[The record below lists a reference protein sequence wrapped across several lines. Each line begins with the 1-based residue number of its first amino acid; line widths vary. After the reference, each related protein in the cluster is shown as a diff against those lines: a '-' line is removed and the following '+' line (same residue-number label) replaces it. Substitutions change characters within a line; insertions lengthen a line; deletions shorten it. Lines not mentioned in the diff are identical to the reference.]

1 MEGVSM
7 EQAAETRMITLSM
20 AELRAMRQESA
31 EIGARMALEKIEK
44 EKKKAQKQMNDKR
57 LHNTKL
63 LLKNY
68 KMLKMNAEN
77 SIFGQSQMKESAADI
92 LCNMMSLYDDGVI
105 VDSIKRSATRTA
117 IIVAHIEEMLKLYKV
132 YCDRGNEIEKR
143 RYKVLYDTYI
153 SDKELSVQDIA
164 KLQKMSKESV
174 YSDLKI
180 SIKRLTALIFGID
193 SLNSK

>member
-1 MEGVSM
+1 M
-7 EQAAETRMITLSM
+7 EQAAGKRLITLSVD
-20 AELRAMRQESA
+20 EIKAMRKESA

-44 EKKKAQKQMNDKR
+44 EKKKAQKQLNDKR

-92 LCNMMSLYDDGVI
+92 LCNMMSIYDDGVI

-117 IIVAHIEEMLKLYKV
+117 IIIAHIEEMLELYKV

-143 RYKVLYDTYI
+143 RYKVLYDIYI
-153 SDKELSVQDIA
+153 SDEELSVQDIA

-193 SLNSK
+193 SLNQK

>member
-1 MEGVSM
+1 M

-68 KMLKMNAEN
+68 KMLKLNAEN

-92 LCNMMSLYDDGVI
+92 LNNMMSLYDDGVI

-117 IIVAHIEEMLKLYKV
+117 IIVSHIEEMLEIYKI
-132 YCDRGNEIEKR
+132 YCDKAGQIEQR
-143 RYKVLYDTYI
+143 RYQVLYDMYI
-153 SDKELSVQDIA
+153 SDEDSSVQEIA

-193 SLNSK
+193 SLNQK

>member
-1 MEGVSM
+1 M

-68 KMLKMNAEN
+68 KMLKLNAEN

-92 LCNMMSLYDDGVI
+92 LNNMMSLYDDGVI

-117 IIVAHIEEMLKLYKV
+117 IIVSHIEEMLEIYKI
-132 YCDRGNEIEKR
+132 YCDKAGQIEQR
-143 RYKVLYDTYI
+143 RYQVIYDMYI
-153 SDKELSVQDIA
+153 SDEDSSVQEIA

-193 SLNSK
+193 SLNQK

>member
-1 MEGVSM
+1 M
-7 EQAAETRMITLSM
+7 EQAAVETRMITLSM
-20 AELRAMRQESA
+20 AELKAMRKESA

-92 LCNMMSLYDDGVI
+92 LCNMMSIYDDGVI

-117 IIVAHIEEMLKLYKV
+117 IIVAHIEEMLELYKV
-132 YCDRGNEIEKR
+132 YCDRGNEIERR

-153 SDKELSVQDIA
+153 ADKELSVKDIA
-164 KLQKMSKESV
+164 KLQKMSNESV

-180 SIKRLTALIFGID
+180 SVKRLTALIFGID
-193 SLNSK
+193 ALNQK

>member
-1 MEGVSM
+1 M

-153 SDKELSVQDIA
+153 SDKALSVQDIA

>member
-1 MEGVSM
+1 M